1 MLKNHDLMYCFEI
14 DGTLVNNI
22 PYNFKNP
29 FTRNFKILNSKCL
42 FNPNEYDIR
51 WTIVTNH
58 PFMDYV
64 SIRWFCFRHSMIPSQ
79 IITSNVFGLY
89 NKTEKR
95 AEYKTNL
102 FKNILDG
109 KFNVKYTKNKVNK
122 IINVCNDQ
130 TENKL
135 INSNRNGYEFIS
147 VNVIDFKR
155 EFFNRII

>member
-14 DGTLVNNI
+14 DGTLVNNV
-22 PYNFKNP
+22 PYNTKNP
-29 FTRNFKILNSKCL
+29 LTRNFKLLKSECV
-42 FNPNEYDIR
+42 FNPNDYDIR

-58 PFMDYV
+58 PLIDYI
-64 SIRWFCFRHSMIPSQ
+64 SIRWFCFRNSMIPSQ
-79 IITSNVFGLY
+79 IITSNIFGLS
-89 NKTEKR
+89 NRVEKY
-95 AEYKTNL
+95 AEYKINL

-109 KFNVKYTKNKVNK
+109 KIAVKYTKNKVNK

-130 TENKL
+130 SENKL

-155 EFFNRII
+155 EFFNKIF

>member
-1 MLKNHDLMYCFEI
+1 MYCFEV

-29 FTRNFKILNSKCL
+29 FSRNFKLINSKCI
-42 FNPNEYDIR
+42 FNPNDYDIR

-58 PFMDYV
+58 PLVDYI
-64 SIRWFCFRHSMIPSQ
+64 SIRWFCFRNSMIPSQ
-79 IITSNVFGLY
+79 IITSGTIQKY
-89 NKTEKR
+89 NNIEKN
-95 AEYKTNL
+95 AINKVNL

-109 KFNVKYTKNKVNK
+109 RVYVKYTKNKVNK

-130 TENKL
+130 LENKF

-155 EFFNRII
+155 EFFNKIF